1 MIIPKL
7 KKIKSE
13 KKYHDL
19 NLIDEYEDPNCE
31 DKELK
36 LIEQELDSPKV
47 WRGSMNEKI
56 KMRIL
61 HLIDLGA
68 RYENSSELKEII
80 DQHSKARELYEN
92 LLKSEENLTNFYGS
106 IDDKKISERF
116 DQIIEEGLNP
126 KQNKVP
132 WLKPAVGFA
141 IAAGFLIFGFNFL
154 KGSSLLDKQKTI
166 YAVYDGVDGLLV
178 GANVMINGLSIGNVT
193 ELDFLSNSTKIL
205 VTLKVK
211 DKLNFSSK
219 STASIYETGVLGGL
233 AISIDPIFERES
245 IVKTGDTLNSSVR
258 PGLTELINRQIEPL
272 SRQLQST
279 ITSVDSI
286 FTGASNVLNRQTQ
299 EQIKE
304 SINVL
309 TSAIKA
315 INNSS
320 IIIEKTLTDKNA
332 QINNTIDN
340 FEKISSNLSEV
351 SEELNSFGLSVLSIG
366 LPSFITVINFLI
378 LYIKKPTDVISRIVN
393 IMLGRI
399 LIIYF
404 LPKTEK

>member
-1 MIIPKL
+1 
-7 KKIKSE
+7 
-13 KKYHDL
+13 
-19 NLIDEYEDPNCE
+19 
-31 DKELK
+31 
-36 LIEQELDSPKV
+36 
-47 WRGSMNEKI
+47 
-56 KMRIL
+56 MRL
-61 HLIDLGA
+61 
-68 RYENSSELKEII
+68 SKEI
-80 DQHSKARELYEN
+80 KAAFFVLSTI
-92 LLKSEENLTNFYGS
+92 LLF
-106 IDDKKISERF
+106 
-116 DQIIEEGLNP
+116 
-126 KQNKVP
+126 
-132 WLKPAVGFA
+132 
-141 IAAGFLIFGFNFL
+141 IFGFNFL

-166 YAVYDGVDGLLV
+166 YAVYDEVDGLLV

-193 ELDFLSNSTKIL
+193 ELDFLPNSTKIL

-299 EQIKE
+299 EEIKE

-320 IIIEKTLTDKNA
+320 IIIEKTLTDKNT

-340 FEKISSNLSEV
+340 FEKISSSLSEV
-351 SEELNSFGLSVLSIG
+351 SEELNSFGLSNLLANLEVSVDGISSIVDKLDSDKSTIG
-366 LPSFITVINFLI
+366 KLINEDEVYNNLNSSIESLNSLI
-378 LYIKKPTDVISRIVN
+378 SDIKANPKKYVHFSVF
-393 IMLGRI
+393 GR
-399 LIIYF
+399 
-404 LPKTEK
+404 K

>member
-1 MIIPKL
+1 
-7 KKIKSE
+7 
-13 KKYHDL
+13 
-19 NLIDEYEDPNCE
+19 
-31 DKELK
+31 
-36 LIEQELDSPKV
+36 
-47 WRGSMNEKI
+47 
-56 KMRIL
+56 MRL
-61 HLIDLGA
+61 
-68 RYENSSELKEII
+68 SKEI
-80 DQHSKARELYEN
+80 KAAFFVLSTI
-92 LLKSEENLTNFYGS
+92 LLF
-106 IDDKKISERF
+106 
-116 DQIIEEGLNP
+116 
-126 KQNKVP
+126 
-132 WLKPAVGFA
+132 
-141 IAAGFLIFGFNFL
+141 IFGFNFL

-166 YAVYDGVDGLLV
+166 YAVYDEVDGLLV

-193 ELDFLSNSTKIL
+193 ELDFLPNSTKIL
-205 VTLKVK
+205 VTFKVK

-299 EQIKE
+299 EEIKE

-320 IIIEKTLTDKNA
+320 IIIEKTLTDKNT

-351 SEELNSFGLSVLSIG
+351 SEEFNSFGLSNLLANLEVSVDG
-366 LPSFITVINFLI
+366 
-378 LYIKKPTDVISRIVN
+378 ISSIVN
-393 IMLGRI
+393 KLNSDKSTIGKLINEDEVYNNLNSSIESLNSLISDIKANPKKYVHFSVFGR
-399 LIIYF
+399 
-404 LPKTEK
+404 K

>member
-1 MIIPKL
+1 
-7 KKIKSE
+7 
-13 KKYHDL
+13 
-19 NLIDEYEDPNCE
+19 
-31 DKELK
+31 
-36 LIEQELDSPKV
+36 
-47 WRGSMNEKI
+47 
-56 KMRIL
+56 MRL
-61 HLIDLGA
+61 
-68 RYENSSELKEII
+68 SKEI
-80 DQHSKARELYEN
+80 KAAFFVLSTI
-92 LLKSEENLTNFYGS
+92 LLF
-106 IDDKKISERF
+106 
-116 DQIIEEGLNP
+116 
-126 KQNKVP
+126 
-132 WLKPAVGFA
+132 
-141 IAAGFLIFGFNFL
+141 IFGFNFL

-166 YAVYDGVDGLLV
+166 YAVYDEVDGLLV

-193 ELDFLSNSTKIL
+193 ELDFLPNSTKIL
-205 VTLKVK
+205 VTFKVK

-299 EQIKE
+299 EEIKE

-320 IIIEKTLTDKNA
+320 IIIEKTLTDKNT

-351 SEELNSFGLSVLSIG
+351 SDEFNSFGLSNLLSNLEVSVDGISSIVDKLDSDKSTIG
-366 LPSFITVINFLI
+366 KLINEDEVYNNLNSSIESLNSLI
-378 LYIKKPTDVISRIVN
+378 SDIKANPKKYVHFSVF
-393 IMLGRI
+393 GR
-399 LIIYF
+399 
-404 LPKTEK
+404 K

>member
-1 MIIPKL
+1 
-7 KKIKSE
+7 
-13 KKYHDL
+13 
-19 NLIDEYEDPNCE
+19 
-31 DKELK
+31 
-36 LIEQELDSPKV
+36 
-47 WRGSMNEKI
+47 
-56 KMRIL
+56 MRL
-61 HLIDLGA
+61 
-68 RYENSSELKEII
+68 SKEI
-80 DQHSKARELYEN
+80 KAAFFVLSTI
-92 LLKSEENLTNFYGS
+92 LLF
-106 IDDKKISERF
+106 
-116 DQIIEEGLNP
+116 
-126 KQNKVP
+126 
-132 WLKPAVGFA
+132 
-141 IAAGFLIFGFNFL
+141 IFGFNYL
-154 KGSSLLDKQKTI
+154 KGSSILDKQKTI
-166 YAVYDGVDGLLV
+166 YAVYDEVDGLLV

-193 ELDFLSNSTKIL
+193 ELDFLPNSTKIL

-233 AISIDPIFERES
+233 AISIDPIFERQS
-245 IVKTGDTLNSSVR
+245 IVKTGDTLNSNVR

-299 EQIKE
+299 EEIKE

-315 INNSS
+315 INSSS

-351 SEELNSFGLSVLSIG
+351 SDELNSFGLSNLLSNLEVSVDG
-366 LPSFITVINFLI
+366 IN
-378 LYIKKPTDVISRIVN
+378 SIVN
-393 IMLGRI
+393 KLDSDKSTIGKLINEDEVYNNLNSSIESLNSLIRDIKANPKKYVHFSVFGR
-399 LIIYF
+399 
-404 LPKTEK
+404 K

>member
-1 MIIPKL
+1 L
-7 KKIKSE
+7 RLS
-13 KKYHDL
+13 
-19 NLIDEYEDPNCE
+19 
-31 DKELK
+31 
-36 LIEQELDSPKV
+36 
-47 WRGSMNEKI
+47 
-56 KMRIL
+56 
-61 HLIDLGA
+61 
-68 RYENSSELKEII
+68 KEI
-80 DQHSKARELYEN
+80 KAAFFVLSTI
-92 LLKSEENLTNFYGS
+92 LLF
-106 IDDKKISERF
+106 
-116 DQIIEEGLNP
+116 
-126 KQNKVP
+126 V
-132 WLKPAVGFA
+132 
-141 IAAGFLIFGFNFL
+141 FGFNFL

-166 YAVYDGVDGLLV
+166 YAVYDEVDGLLV

-193 ELDFLSNSTKIL
+193 ELDFLPNSTKIL
-205 VTLKVK
+205 VTIKVK

-299 EQIKE
+299 EEIKE

-320 IIIEKTLTDKNA
+320 IIIEKTLTNKNT

-351 SEELNSFGLSVLSIG
+351 SNELNSFGLSSLLSNLEVSVDG
-366 LPSFITVINFLI
+366 
-378 LYIKKPTDVISRIVN
+378 ISSIVN
-393 IMLGRI
+393 KLDSDKSTIGKLINEDEVYNNLNSSIESLNSLISDIKANPKKYVHFSVFGR
-399 LIIYF
+399 
-404 LPKTEK
+404 K

>member
-1 MIIPKL
+1 L
-7 KKIKSE
+7 RLS
-13 KKYHDL
+13 
-19 NLIDEYEDPNCE
+19 
-31 DKELK
+31 
-36 LIEQELDSPKV
+36 
-47 WRGSMNEKI
+47 
-56 KMRIL
+56 
-61 HLIDLGA
+61 
-68 RYENSSELKEII
+68 KEI
-80 DQHSKARELYEN
+80 KAAFFVLSTI
-92 LLKSEENLTNFYGS
+92 LLF
-106 IDDKKISERF
+106 
-116 DQIIEEGLNP
+116 
-126 KQNKVP
+126 
-132 WLKPAVGFA
+132 
-141 IAAGFLIFGFNFL
+141 IFGFNFL

-166 YAVYDGVDGLLV
+166 YAVYDEVDGLLV

-193 ELDFLSNSTKIL
+193 ELDFLPNSTKIL

-233 AISIDPIFERES
+233 AISIDPIFEKES
-245 IVKTGDTLNSSVR
+245 TVKTGDTLNSSVR

-286 FTGASNVLNRQTQ
+286 FTGASNVLNKQTQ
-299 EQIKE
+299 EEIKE

-320 IIIEKTLTDKNA
+320 IIIEKTLTAKNS

-351 SEELNSFGLSVLSIG
+351 SDELNSFGLSNLLSNLEVSVDG
-366 LPSFITVINFLI
+366 
-378 LYIKKPTDVISRIVN
+378 ISSIVN
-393 IMLGRI
+393 KLDSDKSTIGKLI
-399 LIIYF
+399 NEDEVYNNLNSSIESLNSLIIDIKEN
-404 LPKTEK
+404 PKKYVHFSVFGRK

>member
-1 MIIPKL
+1 
-7 KKIKSE
+7 
-13 KKYHDL
+13 
-19 NLIDEYEDPNCE
+19 
-31 DKELK
+31 
-36 LIEQELDSPKV
+36 
-47 WRGSMNEKI
+47 
-56 KMRIL
+56 MRL
-61 HLIDLGA
+61 
-68 RYENSSELKEII
+68 SKEI
-80 DQHSKARELYEN
+80 KAAFFVLSTI
-92 LLKSEENLTNFYGS
+92 LLF
-106 IDDKKISERF
+106 
-116 DQIIEEGLNP
+116 
-126 KQNKVP
+126 
-132 WLKPAVGFA
+132 
-141 IAAGFLIFGFNFL
+141 IFGFNFL

-166 YAVYDGVDGLLV
+166 YAVYDEVDGLLV

-193 ELDFLSNSTKIL
+193 ELDFLTNSTKIL

-245 IVKTGDTLNSSVR
+245 IVKTGDTLNSNVR

-299 EQIKE
+299 EEIKE

-320 IIIEKTLTDKNA
+320 IIIEKTLTDKNT

-351 SEELNSFGLSVLSIG
+351 SDELNSFGLSNLLANLEVSVDG
-366 LPSFITVINFLI
+366 
-378 LYIKKPTDVISRIVN
+378 ISSIVN
-393 IMLGRI
+393 
-399 LIIYF
+399 
-404 LPKTEK
+404 

>member
-1 MIIPKL
+1 MKL
-7 KKIKSE
+7 S
-13 KKYHDL
+13 
-19 NLIDEYEDPNCE
+19 
-31 DKELK
+31 
-36 LIEQELDSPKV
+36 
-47 WRGSMNEKI
+47 
-56 KMRIL
+56 
-61 HLIDLGA
+61 
-68 RYENSSELKEII
+68 KEI
-80 DQHSKARELYEN
+80 KAAFFVLTTI
-92 LLKSEENLTNFYGS
+92 LLF
-106 IDDKKISERF
+106 
-116 DQIIEEGLNP
+116 
-126 KQNKVP
+126 
-132 WLKPAVGFA
+132 
-141 IAAGFLIFGFNFL
+141 IFGFNFL
-154 KGSSLLDKQKTI
+154 KGSSLLDRQKTI
-166 YAVYDGVDGLLV
+166 YAVYDEVDGLLV

-193 ELDFLSNSTKIL
+193 ELDFLPNSTKIL

-233 AISIDPIFERES
+233 AISIEPIFERES

-299 EQIKE
+299 EEIKE

-320 IIIEKTLTDKNA
+320 IIIEETLTAKSS
-332 QINNTIDN
+332 QINNTLDN

-351 SEELNSFGLSVLSIG
+351 SDELNSFGLSNLLSNLEVSVDGISSIVDKLDSDKSTIG
-366 LPSFITVINFLI
+366 KLINEDEVYNNLNSSIESLNSLI
-378 LYIKKPTDVISRIVN
+378 SDIKENPKKYVHFSVF
-393 IMLGRI
+393 GR
-399 LIIYF
+399 
-404 LPKTEK
+404 K

>member
-1 MIIPKL
+1 
-7 KKIKSE
+7 
-13 KKYHDL
+13 
-19 NLIDEYEDPNCE
+19 
-31 DKELK
+31 
-36 LIEQELDSPKV
+36 
-47 WRGSMNEKI
+47 
-56 KMRIL
+56 MRL
-61 HLIDLGA
+61 
-68 RYENSSELKEII
+68 SKEI
-80 DQHSKARELYEN
+80 KAAFFVLTTI
-92 LLKSEENLTNFYGS
+92 LLF
-106 IDDKKISERF
+106 
-116 DQIIEEGLNP
+116 
-126 KQNKVP
+126 
-132 WLKPAVGFA
+132 
-141 IAAGFLIFGFNFL
+141 IFGFNFL
-154 KGSSLLDKQKTI
+154 KGSSLLDRQKTI
-166 YAVYDGVDGLLV
+166 YAVYDEVDGLLV

-193 ELDFLSNSTKIL
+193 ELDFLPNSTKIL

-233 AISIDPIFERES
+233 AISIEPVFERES

-299 EQIKE
+299 EEIKE

-320 IIIEKTLTDKNA
+320 IIIEETLTAKSS

-351 SEELNSFGLSVLSIG
+351 SYELNSFGLSDLLSNLEVSVDGISSVVNKLDSNNSTIG
-366 LPSFITVINFLI
+366 KLINEDEVYNNLNSSIESLNNLITDIKENPKK
-378 LYIKKPTDVISRIVN
+378 YIHFSVF
-393 IMLGRI
+393 GR
-399 LIIYF
+399 
-404 LPKTEK
+404 K

>member
-1 MIIPKL
+1 MKL
-7 KKIKSE
+7 S
-13 KKYHDL
+13 
-19 NLIDEYEDPNCE
+19 
-31 DKELK
+31 
-36 LIEQELDSPKV
+36 
-47 WRGSMNEKI
+47 
-56 KMRIL
+56 
-61 HLIDLGA
+61 
-68 RYENSSELKEII
+68 KEI
-80 DQHSKARELYEN
+80 KAAFFVLTTI
-92 LLKSEENLTNFYGS
+92 LLF
-106 IDDKKISERF
+106 
-116 DQIIEEGLNP
+116 
-126 KQNKVP
+126 
-132 WLKPAVGFA
+132 
-141 IAAGFLIFGFNFL
+141 IFGFNFL
-154 KGSSLLDKQKTI
+154 KGSSLLDRQKTI
-166 YAVYDGVDGLLV
+166 YAVYDEVDGLLV

-193 ELDFLSNSTKIL
+193 ELDFLPNSTKIL

-233 AISIDPIFERES
+233 AISIEPIFERES

-299 EQIKE
+299 EEIKE

-320 IIIEKTLTDKNA
+320 IIIEETLTAKSS
-332 QINNTIDN
+332 QINNTLDN

-351 SEELNSFGLSVLSIG
+351 SDEFNSFGLSNLLSNLEVSVDGISSIVDKLDSDKSTIG
-366 LPSFITVINFLI
+366 KLINEDEVYNNLNSSIESLNSLI
-378 LYIKKPTDVISRIVN
+378 SDIKANPKKYVHFSVF
-393 IMLGRI
+393 GR
-399 LIIYF
+399 
-404 LPKTEK
+404 K

>member
-1 MIIPKL
+1 
-7 KKIKSE
+7 
-13 KKYHDL
+13 
-19 NLIDEYEDPNCE
+19 
-31 DKELK
+31 
-36 LIEQELDSPKV
+36 
-47 WRGSMNEKI
+47 
-56 KMRIL
+56 MRL
-61 HLIDLGA
+61 
-68 RYENSSELKEII
+68 SKEI
-80 DQHSKARELYEN
+80 KAAFFVLSTI
-92 LLKSEENLTNFYGS
+92 LLF
-106 IDDKKISERF
+106 
-116 DQIIEEGLNP
+116 
-126 KQNKVP
+126 
-132 WLKPAVGFA
+132 
-141 IAAGFLIFGFNFL
+141 IFGFNFL

-166 YAVYDGVDGLLV
+166 YAVYDEVDGLLV

-193 ELDFLSNSTKIL
+193 ELDFLPNSTKIL
-205 VTLKVK
+205 VTIKVK

-299 EQIKE
+299 EEIKE

-320 IIIEKTLTDKNA
+320 IIIEKTLTNKNI

-351 SEELNSFGLSVLSIG
+351 SNELNSFGLSSLLSNLEVSVDGISSIVNKLDSDKSTIGKLINEDEVYNNLNLSIES
-366 LPSFITVINFLI
+366 LNSLI
-378 LYIKKPTDVISRIVN
+378 SDIKENPKKYVHFSVF
-393 IMLGRI
+393 GR
-399 LIIYF
+399 
-404 LPKTEK
+404 K

>member
-1 MIIPKL
+1 L
-7 KKIKSE
+7 RLS
-13 KKYHDL
+13 
-19 NLIDEYEDPNCE
+19 
-31 DKELK
+31 
-36 LIEQELDSPKV
+36 
-47 WRGSMNEKI
+47 
-56 KMRIL
+56 
-61 HLIDLGA
+61 
-68 RYENSSELKEII
+68 KEI
-80 DQHSKARELYEN
+80 KAAFFVLSTI
-92 LLKSEENLTNFYGS
+92 LLF
-106 IDDKKISERF
+106 
-116 DQIIEEGLNP
+116 
-126 KQNKVP
+126 
-132 WLKPAVGFA
+132 
-141 IAAGFLIFGFNFL
+141 IFGFNFL

-166 YAVYDGVDGLLV
+166 YAVYDEVDGLLV

-193 ELDFLSNSTKIL
+193 ELDFLTNSTKIL

-286 FTGASNVLNRQTQ
+286 FTGASNVLNRKTQ
-299 EQIKE
+299 EEIKE

-315 INNSS
+315 VNNSS
-320 IIIEKTLTDKNA
+320 IIIEKTLTDKNT

-351 SEELNSFGLSVLSIG
+351 SDELNSFGLSNLLSNLEVSVDG
-366 LPSFITVINFLI
+366 
-378 LYIKKPTDVISRIVN
+378 ISSIVN
-393 IMLGRI
+393 KLESDNSTIGKLI
-399 LIIYF
+399 NEDEVYNNLNSSIESLNSLIIDIKSN
-404 LPKTEK
+404 PKKYVHFSVFGRK

>member
-1 MIIPKL
+1 
-7 KKIKSE
+7 
-13 KKYHDL
+13 
-19 NLIDEYEDPNCE
+19 
-31 DKELK
+31 
-36 LIEQELDSPKV
+36 
-47 WRGSMNEKI
+47 
-56 KMRIL
+56 MRL
-61 HLIDLGA
+61 
-68 RYENSSELKEII
+68 SKEI
-80 DQHSKARELYEN
+80 KAAFFVLTTI
-92 LLKSEENLTNFYGS
+92 LLF
-106 IDDKKISERF
+106 
-116 DQIIEEGLNP
+116 
-126 KQNKVP
+126 
-132 WLKPAVGFA
+132 
-141 IAAGFLIFGFNFL
+141 IFGFNFL

-166 YAVYDGVDGLLV
+166 YAVYDEVDGLLV

-193 ELDFLSNSTKIL
+193 ELDFLPNSTKIL

-233 AISIDPIFERES
+233 AISIDPIFERQS
-245 IVKTGDTLNSSVR
+245 IVKTGDTLNSNVR

-299 EQIKE
+299 EEIKE

-315 INNSS
+315 INSSS

-351 SEELNSFGLSVLSIG
+351 SDELNSFGLSNLLSNLEVSVDG
-366 LPSFITVINFLI
+366 IN
-378 LYIKKPTDVISRIVN
+378 SIVN
-393 IMLGRI
+393 KLDSDKSTIGKLINEDEVYNNLNSSIESLNSLISDIKANPKKYVHFSIFGR
-399 LIIYF
+399 
-404 LPKTEK
+404 K